1 MQRLLLNLGRLV
13 HGREQRLVL
22 VLVLVMFLGGA
33 AYALHLGNTLPY
45 PDERDFFALAT
56 NLAHSGRFTIDG
68 RTPTAYRAPGYP
80 LVLAMFVMAGGSLP
94 PPRLLHV
101 VALA

>member
-1 MQRLLLNLGRLV
+1 MQHLLLNLGRLV

-22 VLVLVMFLGGA
+22 FLVLVMFLGGA
-33 AYALHLGNTLPY
+33 AYALHLGNTLLY

-80 LVLAMFVMAGGSLP
+80 LLLAIFVAVGASV
-94 PPRLLHV
+94 RLLRIV
-101 VALA
+101 NVAALA